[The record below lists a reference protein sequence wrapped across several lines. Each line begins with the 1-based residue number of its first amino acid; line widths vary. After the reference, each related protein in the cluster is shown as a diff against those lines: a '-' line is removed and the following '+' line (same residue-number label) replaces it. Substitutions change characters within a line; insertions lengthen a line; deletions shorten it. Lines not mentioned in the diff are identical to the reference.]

1 MCEASKAFPITRITW
16 KIWAQKC
23 SMKKIQKKKFASP
36 ADAIKNIYQN
46 RKKAG

>member
-23 SMKKIQKKKFASP
+23 SMKKIQKKNSLR
-36 ADAIKNIYQN
+36 QLMQ
-46 RKKAG
+46 